1 MLKHANSSMWIQ
13 NMRLSLMTLV
23 FAAFTMCSND
33 GAKIME
39 NGIFQ
44 GWTKLVWTATIA
56 AALGGIV
63 VSAVMKYA
71 DNVRKTYCQTLAIG
85 KHENSKSGRN
95 RNQLLVAGL
104 TAVISILIGER
115 ILTVNLVAAWH
126 L

>member
-1 MLKHANSSMWIQ
+1 MFITNI
-13 NMRLSLMTLV
+13 
-23 FAAFTMCSND
+23 
-33 GAKIME
+33 

-44 GWTKLVWTATIA
+44 GWTKLVWTATVA

-85 KHENSKSGRN
+85 
-95 RNQLLVAGL
+95 L

-115 ILTVNLVAAWH
+115 ILTVNLVAGVA
-126 L
+126 LVMFSLAVYAFYPPAPRLTTSPAASKSQEYERLV